1 MEVGLNRER
10 GGGVF
15 KVAEHSFPKFGV
27 SMLYFSSTSKPV
39 NDVKLEDKHL
49 AF

>member
-1 MEVGLNRER
+1 MEVGLNRGGEG

-27 SMLYFSSTSKPV
+27 SMI
-39 NDVKLEDKHL
+39 
-49 AF
+49 